1 MTGVTGGVG
10 YGPAA
15 IGRHLRGL
23 SAALAG
29 IAAVPAPGLPAD
41 AGAPALA
48 RLARFLADAGR

>member
-10 YGPAA
+10 YDPAA
-15 IGRHLRGL
+15 IGRPLRAL

-29 IAAVPAPGLPAD
+29 IAAVPAPGLPD
-41 AGAPALA
+41 DTGAPALA